1 MRTSYPKSRLSDVQT
16 LLADYFNLAIN
27 QFFLSPDEAYKR
39 LLASQ
44 YSKLIENGNTSVIY
58 GKTGYELFYDVFGMI
73 SENIRPF
80 YSTGDL
86 PTTKEYWAGWILA
99 YLQWSTARSFDSI
112 HEYLPF
118 DTIIQMYHP
127 YHEMDERKFVDDVLM
142 KYFLK
147 ETNLK
152 RIRRRNKLTQSELA
166 KRAEV
171 SIRTIQML
179 EQRQNDINQS
189 KAINLFNIAKA
200 LHCSIEDLL
209 E

>member
-1 MRTSYPKSRLSDVQT
+1 
-16 LLADYFNLAIN
+16 
-27 QFFLSPDEAYKR
+27 
-39 LLASQ
+39 
-44 YSKLIENGNTSVIY
+44 
-58 GKTGYELFYDVFGMI
+58 
-73 SENIRPF
+73 
-80 YSTGDL
+80 
-86 PTTKEYWAGWILA
+86 
-99 YLQWSTARSFDSI
+99 
-112 HEYLPF
+112 
-118 DTIIQMYHP
+118 
-127 YHEMDERKFVDDVLM
+127 MDERKFVDDVLM